1 MRATPVDVWKRFS
14 TLLFSAVGP
23 ERYDLWTR
31 HVRPAELDEE
41 AWLLHVE
48 STFARDKIEALFRA
62 PAVEAA
68 ATATNR
74 RVRLRFA
81 VDPATFLRAPNDRLR
96 DAEAG
101 DAFSTFVSGPGN
113 RLALEEARAFAAGRG
128 ALLALVS
135 PSGLG
140 KTHLLRAI
148 ERELRL
154 RPGAVVLFFTAVQ
167 FRRHVAFSGL
177 RARLDAF
184 VTMCGGA
191 RAFLL
196 DDLHLLCGFDAAQ
209 AALAEVLD
217 RLEARGARIALT
229 AEASPPKIAGLSTV
243 LRRRLRPERE
253 AVLDRPDLATSRT
266 VLAAA
271 FPRLPAASL
280 EVIASEIRSSHKDQ
294 AHCAAKLL
302 ERGPTT
308 PSAARAVAAE
318 FLSHWSRGL
327 TYADIARAVAE
338 SFGVAMTAI
347 YADERSRTA
356 ADARQACFYLSRKL
370 LGRPYAAIGDHFGGR
385 DHATVLHACHK
396 LEDLRVDRVDRL
408 ARSLTEREEDVAS
421 RTR

>member
-1 MRATPVDVWKRFS
+1 MRATAGDVWKRFS
-14 TLLFSAVGP
+14 SLLFTAVGP
-23 ERYDLWTR
+23 DRYDLWTR

-41 AWLLHVE
+41 NWLLHVE
-48 STFARDKIEALFRA
+48 STYARDKIDTLFRA
-62 PAVEAA
+62 AAVDAA

-81 VDPATFLRAPNDRLR
+81 VDPASFLRAPDDRLR

-101 DAFSTFVSGPGN
+101 DAFSTFAIGPGN
-113 RLALEEARAFAAGRG
+113 RSALAAARSFAAGRG
-128 ALLALVS
+128 ALLALVA

-140 KTHLLRAI
+140 KTHLLRAV

-184 VTMCGGA
+184 VAMCGGA

-209 AALAEVLD
+209 AAFVEVLD
-217 RLEARGARIALT
+217 LLAAHGSRVALT
-229 AEASPPKIAGLSTV
+229 AEAPPRRIAGLSPA
-243 LRRRLRPERE
+243 LRRRLRPDAE
-253 AVLDRPDLATSRT
+253 AFLDRPDVATSRA
-266 VLAAA
+266 VLAAN
-271 FPRLPAASL
+271 FPRLPAAAL
-280 EVIASEIRSSHKDQ
+280 EVIAAEVRSSHKDQ
-294 AHCAAKLL
+294 AQCAAKLL
-302 ERGPTT
+302 ERGAPT

-318 FLSHWSRGL
+318 FLSHWSQGL

-396 LEDLRVDRVDRL
+396 LEVARGDVRLERVE
-408 ARSLTEREEDVAS
+408 RSLS
-421 RTR
+421 R